1 MKELLKIQQSLVATK
16 GQTNSFGKYNYRSV
30 EDILTAL
37 KQPLND
43 NNCTC
48 TLTDD
53 LVMVGDRFYIK
64 ATATLTNESGD
75 TSSAT
80 AFAREALS
88 KKGMDESQITGAA
101 SSYARK
107 YALGGLFAID
117 NNDDADKLN
126 SNTEYSLPVMNHE
139 EFAGMLSQYGGAV
152 SSGKRRADDFI
163 DYLSEKNAL
172 TEEQKQ
178 AIKQLEE
185 ANASA

>member
-1 MKELLKIQQSLVATK
+1 
-16 GQTNSFGKYNYRSV
+16 
-30 EDILTAL
+30 
-37 KQPLND
+37 
-43 NNCTC
+43 
-48 TLTDD
+48 
-53 LVMVGDRFYIK
+53 
-64 ATATLTNESGD
+64 TNESGD

-126 SNTEYSLPVMNHE
+126 NNKEYSLPVMSDND
-139 EFAGMLSQYGGAV
+139 FNAALKQYGGSV
-152 SSGKRRADDFI
+152 SSGEKKGEDFI
-163 DYLSEKNAL
+163 AWLSAQYTL
-172 TEEQKQ
+172 TNEQEQ
-178 AIKQLEE
+178 AIKQLEP